1 MPKAAVRP
9 EAQKPNKPNEQDRNM
24 TNLTVKKKILLVEDD
39 SDVREILS
47 RVLRTAGYEVQE
59 AGHALGAVC
68 AMVRAGAD
76 LVLTDINMPI
86 MDGFG
91 LVQELK
97 AHQDTRGVPV
107 VAITGLDTPERRAA
121 ALHAGCVGFITK
133 PIETEKFLSQVAEFL
148 HAPQSRESRVSRR
161 L

>member
-1 MPKAAVRP
+1 
-9 EAQKPNKPNEQDRNM
+9 M
-24 TNLTVKKKILLVEDD
+24 TKSATKKKILIVEDET
-39 SDVREILS
+39 DVREILS

-91 LVQELK
+91 LVRELK
-97 AHQDTRGVPV
+97 AHEDTRRVPV
-107 VAITGLDTPERRAA
+107 VAVTGFDTPEYRAA
-121 ALHAGCVGFITK
+121 ALRAGCIGYFAK
-133 PIETEKFLSQVAEFL
+133 PIDGSEFL
-148 HAPQSRESRVSRR
+148 GRIEEFIRTAP
-161 L
+161 

>member
-1 MPKAAVRP
+1 MTRAAI
-9 EAQKPNKPNEQDRNM
+9 KKK
-24 TNLTVKKKILLVEDD
+24 TKSGTKKKILIVEDD
-39 SDVREILS
+39 TDVREILS

-91 LVQELK
+91 LVRELK
-97 AHQDTRGVPV
+97 AHEDTRRVPV
-107 VAITGLDTPERRAA
+107 VAVTGFDTPEHRAA
-121 ALHAGCVGFITK
+121 ALRAGCVGFITK
-133 PIETEKFLSQVAEFL
+133 PINTIDFLSQVAGFL
-148 HAPQSRESRVSRR
+148 RAPA
-161 L
+161 